1 MKYKRENGDMPLA
14 IEEWGWKYHHIGI
27 PTSESKE
34 GEVYLGEF
42 GMYVTGFE
50 TSPYGIEWM
59 RFEENSPISGLIQKV
74 PHIAFV
80 VENLDEALKGKTI
93 LSEPNSPS
101 EEVRVAMIIHN
112 GAPVE
117 LMEFTGND

>member
-1 MKYKRENGDMPLA
+1 MPLA